1 MMKLIDKDI
10 TAAIFDMDGTMFDTE
25 RLRMKVLNEASL
37 EQYGKPMPNQLLL
50 NSLGLSSVSA
60 QQLAKEEFGSDYP
73 YEEIRKR
80 ADELEL
86 SYVKEHGVPVK
97 NGLIEVLERLK
108 RNEILL
114 AVATSSKRAIAEKY
128 LRDSDVFKYFDAV
141 VCGDEVDKGKPN
153 PQIFLKAAE
162 GINCQP
168 ETCLIFEDSEN
179 GLLAASSANGLPVY
193 IKDIK
198 EARPDI
204 KKKAW
209 LSYENMTQFLQ
220 DLRLYTKKYSLP
232 TLNEHFPQ
240 NDNPLT
246 AGIHGFGAIGGGYIA
261 QVFSHWDGY
270 TRPGKIIG
278 ATRSAE
284 LRNMVNAFH
293 AYQVNYESLAYEQT
307 IRNVSL
313 IDIDQEDQMISMY
326 MESDIMA
333 LCLPESAIKQQAA
346 MTAKGLLA
354 RKKNNQG
361 PLTILIILNKVHAS
375 SFVKKQIKKALL
387 GIVSEKAANEL
398 LDETY
403 FCETV
408 VNRMVSSCPKEE
420 LLKQIQRKLSSLRES
435 VPDTVNINKPVISLK
450 GVTRIL
456 KDISAI
462 QTELSKVSLVL
473 FNSEPDMP
481 LYAGGNSPL
490 LPHLRQVK
498 VMEDIGQMQVIKNR
512 LSNGTHAIIAWYSA
526 ILGYKTIGQ
535 GMGDE
540 RILDFVNS
548 LMEEEI
554 KPALLEKSPDYED
567 YINGFTKNFIKRC
580 RFSFKDPVERVG
592 RDPIRKLQHNE
603 RVLGTMS
610 LVHSLKKA
618 SPLLEFGTAL
628 GFYYGISLIDPNDKE
643 SQKLRRLY
651 DQLGNIEAVLTYS
664 GTADGKPCRFL
675 DKKKDHD
682 AVLRISRYFHELAR
696 KSAVSPA

>member
-1 MMKLIDKDI
+1 MKLIDKDI
-10 TAAIFDMDGTMFDTE
+10 AAAIFDMDGTMFDTE

-37 EQYGKPMPNQLLL
+37 EQYGKAMPDQLLL
-50 NSLGLSSVSA
+50 DSLGLSSVSA
-60 QQLAKEEFGSDYP
+60 QQLAKEEFGPDYP
-73 YEEIRKR
+73 YAEIRKR

-97 NGLIEVLERLK
+97 KGLIEVLERLK
-108 RNEILL
+108 RNEVLL
-114 AVATSSKRAIAEKY
+114 AVATSSKRAIAEEY
-128 LRDSDVFKYFDAV
+128 LRDADVFKYFDV
-141 VCGDEVDKGKPN
+141 VICGDEVDKGKPN
-153 PQIFLKAAE
+153 PQIFLKAAD

-179 GLLAASSANGLPVY
+179 GLLAAASANGLPVY

-209 LSYENMTQFLQ
+209 LCYENMNQFLQ
-220 DLRLYTKKYSLP
+220 DLRLYTKKFPLP

-270 TRPGKIIG
+270 TRPGRIIG
-278 ATRSAE
+278 ATRNTE

-293 AYQVNYESLAYEQT
+293 SYQVNYESLAYEQT

-326 MESDIMA
+326 LEADIIA
-333 LCLPESAIKQQAA
+333 LCLPESAMKQQAV

-354 RKKNNQG
+354 RKEANQE
-361 PLTILIILNKVHAS
+361 PLTILVILNKVHAA

-387 GIVSEKAANEL
+387 GIVSENTANEL

-408 VNRMVSSCPKEE
+408 VNRMVSACPKEE

-473 FNSEPDMP
+473 FNSETDMP
-481 LYAGGNSPL
+481 LYAGGDSPL
-490 LPHLRQVK
+490 LPYLRQVK

-540 RILDFVNS
+540 RILDFVNR

-603 RVLGTMS
+603 RVLGTMY
-610 LVHSLKKA
+610 LVHSLKKS

-628 GFYYGISLIDPNDKE
+628 GFYYGISLIDPKDKE
-643 SQKLRRLY
+643 SLKLRRLY
-651 DQLGNIEAVLTYS
+651 DQLGNIEAVLTYN

-675 DKKKDHD
+675 DKEKDHD
-682 AVLRISRYFHELAR
+682 AVLRISRCFHELAR
-696 KSAVSPA
+696 KDYKSPA

>member
-25 RLRMKVLNEASL
+25 RLRMKTLKEASL
-37 EQYGKPMPNQLLL
+37 ERYGKTMPDKLLL
-50 NSLGLSSVSA
+50 DSLGLSSVSA
-60 QQLAKEEFGSDYP
+60 QRLAKEEFGPDYP

-86 SYVKEHGVPVK
+86 SYVKEHGVPIK

-108 RNEILL
+108 RNEVLL
-114 AVATSSKRAIAEKY
+114 AVATSSKRAIAEEY
-128 LRDSDVFKYFDAV
+128 LRDADVFKYFDVV
-141 VCGDEVDKGKPN
+141 VCGDEVDKGKPD
-153 PQIFLKAAE
+153 PQIFLKAAA

-179 GLLAASSANGLPVY
+179 GLLAASSAGGLPVY

-204 KKKAW
+204 KEKAW
-209 LSYENMTQFLQ
+209 MCYESMTEFLQ
-220 DLRLYTKKYSLP
+220 DLRLYTKKYPIP

-293 AYQVNYESLAYEQT
+293 SYQVNYESLAYEQT

-313 IDIDQEDQMISMY
+313 IDIDQEDQMVSMY
-326 MESDIMA
+326 LEADIMA
-333 LCLPESAIKQQAA
+333 LCLPESAIKQQAV

-354 RKKNNQG
+354 RKEAKRD
-361 PLTILIILNKVHAS
+361 PLTILIILNKVHAA

-387 GIVSEKAANEL
+387 ELVPEESANEIL
-398 LDETY
+398 EETY

-408 VNRMVSSCPKEE
+408 VNRMVSACPKEE
-420 LLKQIQRKLSSLRES
+420 LLKQIQRKLNSLKES
-435 VPDTVNINKPVISLK
+435 VPDTANIKKPVISLK
-450 GVTRIL
+450 GITRIL
-456 KDISAI
+456 KDISVI

-473 FNSEPDMP
+473 FNSEPDMT

-490 LPHLRQVK
+490 LPHLRQIK
-498 VMEDIGQMQVIKNR
+498 VMEEIGQMQVIKNR
-512 LSNGTHAIIAWYSA
+512 LSNGTHAMIAWYSA
-526 ILGYKTIGQ
+526 LLGYKTIGQ

-540 RILDFVNS
+540 RILDFVNT

-580 RFSFKDPVERVG
+580 RFSFKDPVDRVG

-610 LVHSLKKA
+610 MVHSMKNI

-628 GFYYGISLIDPNDKE
+628 GFYYGISLKNPEDKE
-643 SQKLRRLY
+643 SLKLRRLY

-664 GTADGKPCRFL
+664 GTLDGKPCRFL
-675 DKKKDHD
+675 DKEKDHD
-682 AVLRISRYFHELAR
+682 TALRISRYFNELAR
-696 KSAVSPA
+696 KSTASPA

>member
-1 MMKLIDKDI
+1 MKLIDKDI

-25 RLRMKVLNEASL
+25 RLRMKTLKEASL
-37 EQYGKPMPNQLLL
+37 ELYGETIPDKLLL
-50 NSLGLSSVSA
+50 DSLGLSSVSA
-60 QQLAKEEFGSDYP
+60 KRLAKEAFGPDYP

-86 SYVKEHGVPVK
+86 SYVKKHGVPVK

-114 AVATSSKRAIAEKY
+114 AVATSSKRAIAEEY
-128 LRDSDVFKYFDAV
+128 LRDADVFKYFDVV
-141 VCGDEVDKGKPN
+141 VCGDEVDKGKPD
-153 PQIFLKAAE
+153 PQIFLKAAA

-168 ETCLIFEDSEN
+168 DTCMIFEDSEN
-179 GLLAASSANGLPVY
+179 GLLAASFADGQPIY
-193 IKDIK
+193 IRDIK

-204 KKKAW
+204 KEKAW
-209 LSYENMTQFLQ
+209 LCYNSMNEFLQ
-220 DLRLYTKKYSLP
+220 HLQLYTKNYPVP

-240 NDNPLT
+240 NDNLLT

-261 QVFSHWDGY
+261 QIFSHWDGY

-278 ATRSAE
+278 ATRNSE

-293 AYQVNYESLAYEQT
+293 SYQVNYESLAYEQT

-313 IDIDQEDQMISMY
+313 IDMDEEEQMVSMY
-326 MESDIMA
+326 LEADIMA
-333 LCLPESAIKQQAA
+333 LCIPESAVKQQAV

-354 RKKNNQG
+354 RKAAG
-361 PLTILIILNKVHAS
+361 REPLTILIILNKVHAA

-387 GIVSEKAANEL
+387 EL
-398 LDETY
+398 APRETADEILEDNY

-408 VNRMVSSCPKEE
+408 VNRMVSAYPKEE
-420 LLKQIQRKLSSLRES
+420 LLKQIQRKLNTLKET
-435 VPDTVNINKPVISLK
+435 VPDTVNINKPAISLK
-450 GVTRIL
+450 GITRIL
-456 KDISAI
+456 KDISVI

-473 FNSEPDMP
+473 FNSEPDMT

-490 LPHLRQVK
+490 LHHLRQIK
-498 VMEDIGQMQVIKNR
+498 VMEDIGQMQIIKNR
-512 LSNGTHAIIAWYSA
+512 LSNGTHAMIAWYSSL
-526 ILGYKTIGQ
+526 LGYKTIGQ

-540 RILDFVNS
+540 RILDFVTK

-554 KPALLEKSPDYED
+554 KPALLEKNPDYED

-580 RFSFKDPVERVG
+580 RFSFKDPVDRVG

-603 RVLGTMS
+603 RILGTMS
-610 LVHSLKKA
+610 MVRSMKSS

-628 GFYYGISLIDPNDKE
+628 GFYYGISLKNPEDKE
-643 SQKLRRLY
+643 SAALRRLY
-651 DQLGNIEAVLTYS
+651 NQLGNIEEVLTYN
-664 GTADGKPCRFL
+664 GMVEGKPCKFL
-675 DKKKDHD
+675 DKEKDYD
-682 AVLRISRYFHELAR
+682 TVLRISQYFHELAR
-696 KSAVSPA
+696 KSSANSA